1 MTNKVE
7 VKYDIS
13 SPEGIIENSK
23 TINLQ
28 VSESKNMYTVHRAL
42 VKQLHNKRRGNANCK
57 SRSEVQG
64 GGKKPWKQKGT
75 GRARVGS
82 IRSPLWKGGGVI
94 FGPKTK
100 SYTKKLNKKEQ
111 QLALRN
117 ILYNKKNNT
126 TIVDN
131 FDLLPN
137 SVSTK
142 DIVEKVHRLN
152 IKLTQ
157 RLLIIVAKKENNM
170 YLSTRNI
177 KNIELI
183 AANHINPI
191 SIINAKNIII
201 ETKALDIIEEVYNG
215 KK

>member
-1 MTNKVE
+1 MVNKVKI
-7 VKYDIS
+7 KYDIL
-13 SPEGIIENSK
+13 SPGGTIKDYK
-23 TINLQ
+23 TIDLK
-28 VSESKNMYTVHRAL
+28 VSESNNMYTVHRAL
-42 VKQLHNKRRGNANCK
+42 VKQLNNKRKGNANCK

-75 GRARVGS
+75 GRARAGS

-117 ILYNKKNNT
+117 ILYNKKNST
-126 TIVDN
+126 TVIEN
-131 FDLLPN
+131 FDLLCN

-142 DIVEKVHRLN
+142 AIVKKIHRLD
-152 IKLTQ
+152 IKTTE
-157 RLLIIVAKKENNM
+157 RLLIISTKKNTNL

-177 KNIELI
+177 KNIELAI
-183 AANHINPI
+183 ASQINPL
-191 SIINAKNIII
+191 SIINAKNIVI
-201 ETKALDIIEEVYNG
+201 ETKALDIIKEVYNG
-215 KK
+215 QR

>member
-7 VKYDIS
+7 IKYDIL
-13 SPEGIIENSK
+13 SPEGIIKDSK

-42 VKQLHNKRRGNANCK
+42 IKQLNNKRRGNANCR

-75 GRARVGS
+75 GRARAGS

-126 TIVDN
+126 IIIEN
-131 FDLLPN
+131 FDLL
-137 SVSTK
+137 STSTSTK
-142 DIVEKVHRLN
+142 AVVEKIHRLN
-152 IKLTQ
+152 IKITE
-157 RLLIIVAKKENNM
+157 RLLIIAAKKNSNL

-183 AANHINPI
+183 AANQINPL
-191 SIINAKNIII
+191 SMINAKNIII
-201 ETKALDIIEEVYNG
+201 ETKALDIIKELYNG
-215 KK
+215 QK